1 MGNINDIELQ
11 TASTPTY
18 GRNLFREEVPTDK
31 MPDIEHDPQA
41 VYRFIRDELQL
52 DGNPTLNMASFVTTV
67 MDEEANQ
74 LIRDNLGK
82 NYIDGEVYNRTL
94 EIEQRCVRML
104 LDLFNAPHNMKTA
117 QELADDKHIESGWG
131 TVAIGSSE
139 ALMLC
144 ALSHK
149 EQWKKKRKAQGK
161 SFDKP
166 NIVIGSDVHITWVK
180 YAQYFDV
187 DIKWIPISEENNFVI
202 SANQVREVVDE
213 NTTCVVAVMGTS
225 YTGQNDPVEA
235 INDVLVDIKNDSQK
249 GWDVPLHVDGASGGF
264 IEPFRDDNQ
273 VHRLN
278 WDFKLEQVKTINVSG
293 HKFGL
298 VYPGVGWALWKN
310 FHEIPDKLFITTNV
324 LGFDESTY
332 SLNFSRGSA
341 MVLAQYYNFLR
352 LGKRGYGS
360 VVQNL
365 MSLAQDLSNGLG
377 SLRLTVTEHDKNAH
391 GDAAKR
397 VVFKDKPI
405 FSVINNA
412 DYFPAS
418 VVRLNLRYDGQDKP
432 LTNDDIENYL
442 YSVHDISDK
451 LKQSNWVVPAF
462 TMPLEKTPPI
472 KDKNDNVI
480 KPANHDVPAIAVMRM
495 VVKEGISR
503 DMVSI
508 LIQNYAD
515 AVIKLEEQVRGIQNA
530 DKTYKASISFEEE
543 VACSAT
549 DLVEV
554 ACLKLK
560 HIQKNP
566 AKTSRVALGAK

>member
-1 MGNINDIELQ
+1 MGNNNDIKFQ
-11 TASTPTY
+11 TANTPNY
-18 GRNLFREEVPTDK
+18 GRCLFRDQAPQSK
-31 MPDIEHDPQA
+31 MPVMEHDPQT

-74 LIRDNLGK
+74 LISENLGK

-104 LDLFNAPHNMKTA
+104 LDLFNAPHDMKSA
-117 QELADDKHIESGWG
+117 EEIAADITTPSGWG

-149 EQWKKKRKAQGK
+149 EQWKKKRKEKGLNT
-161 SFDKP
+161 DKP

-187 DIKWIPISEENNFVI
+187 DIKWVPIKESTNYVVTAEEI
-202 SANQVREVVDE
+202 RDHVDE

-235 INDVLVDIKNDSQK
+235 INQVLVDIKNDDKK
-249 GWDVPLHVDGASGGF
+249 GWDIPLHVDAASGGF
-264 IEPFRDDNQ
+264 IEPFRDHSD
-273 VHRLN
+273 VPELN

-310 FHEIPDKLFITTNV
+310 FHEIPKKLFVTTNV

-332 SLNFSRGSA
+332 SLNFSRGSS

-352 LGKRGYGS
+352 LGKHGYS
-360 VVQNL
+360 TVIQNL
-365 MSLAQDLSNGLG
+365 MSLAQDLSRGLQA
-377 SLRLTVTEHDKNAH
+377 LRLTVTEQDK
-391 GDAAKR
+391 AADSGEKIIIENQ
-397 VVFKDKPI
+397 PI
-405 FSVINNA
+405 FNIVNDSQ
-412 DYFPAS
+412 YFPAS
-418 VVRLNLRYDGQDKP
+418 VVRLNLTSPDQP
-432 LTNDDIENYL
+432 LTHDDIQNYI
-442 YSVHDISDK
+442 YSVHDVSEK
-451 LKQSNWVVPAF
+451 LNQSGWVVPAF
-462 TMPLEKTPPI
+462 TMPLEKKPPTQQQTEDTP
-472 KDKNDNVI
+472 K
-480 KPANHDVPAIAVMRM
+480 IAVMRM

-508 LIQNYAD
+508 LIQNYIEAI
-515 AVIKLEEQVRGIQNA
+515 VGLEEQVRGLK
-530 DKTYKASISFEEE
+530 DSSKTYKAVVTSDAE
-543 VACSAT
+543 SAQSSH
-549 DLVEV
+549 DLVV
-554 ACLKLK
+554 KACLKVTYAQ
-560 HIQKNP
+560 QKKKRCRSI
-566 AKTSRVALGAK
+566 AEGAK